1 MTNRRA
7 NVAVYVGERLAD
19 YHFGPDHPFGPYR
32 YKAFME
38 AFRANGLA
46 ERVAREHAY
55 TAPEADILLFHQQDF
70 IDEVK
75 RLSNEGC
82 GAFDGDTPV
91 FKDAWRVASTVVGT
105 VIRAVDDLMDR
116 RYRRAFIPIAGLHHA
131 ARGAAAG
138 FCLLNDCGIAIEILK
153 QRYGIQRV
161 AYVDIDAH
169 HGDGVF
175 YAFEFDPDVIIADI
189 HEDGR
194 YLYPGSGDAE
204 ETGRAGAEGTKL
216 NIPMPR
222 RADDD
227 DFAAAWIQVEAFLRR
242 MKPEFV
248 ILQCGADCLAGDP
261 LTHLA
266 FSDQAHRRAV
276 RGLRAIAD
284 EYALGRLLVT
294 GGGGYNASNIATAWC
309 AVVETLLEE

>member
-38 AFRANGLA
+38 AFTASGLA
-46 ERVAREHAY
+46 DLVAREHAY
-55 TAPEADILLFHQQDF
+55 TAPEADILLFHQQAF

-75 RLSNEGC
+75 RRSEEGC

-91 FKDAWRVASTVVGT
+91 FKDAWLVASTVVGT

-116 RYRRAFIPIAGLHHA
+116 RYRRAFVPIAGLHHA
-131 ARGAAAG
+131 GRGAAAG

-175 YAFEFDPDVIIADI
+175 YAFEFDPDVIIVDI

-222 RADDD
+222 RADDEA
-227 DFAAAWIQVEAFLRR
+227 FAEAWARVEAFLRR
-242 MKPEFV
+242 MEPEFV

-266 FSDQAHRRAV
+266 FSDQSHRRAV

-284 EYALGRLLVT
+284 EYASGRLLVT
-294 GGGGYNASNIATAWC
+294 GGGGYNADNIAAAWC

>member
-38 AFRANGLA
+38 AFTSSGLA
-46 ERVAREHAY
+46 DLVAREHAY
-55 TAPEADILLFHQQDF
+55 TASEADILLFHQQAF

-75 RLSNEGC
+75 RRSEQGS

-91 FKDAWRVASTVVGT
+91 FKDAWLVASTVVGT

-116 RYRRAFIPIAGLHHA
+116 RYRRAFVPIAGLHHA
-131 ARGAAAG
+131 GRGAAAG

-169 HGDGVF
+169 HGDGVY

-222 RADDD
+222 RADDEA
-227 DFAAAWIQVEAFLRR
+227 FAEAWSRVEAFLRR
-242 MKPEFV
+242 MEPEFI

-284 EYALGRLLVT
+284 EHASGRLLVT
-294 GGGGYNASNIATAWC
+294 GGGGYNADNIAAAWC